1 MCNYYKNRA
10 VIAKDTFMREEIIKT
25 AQVLQQGG
33 TILYPT
39 DTIWGIGCDATN
51 YKAVEKVYAIKRRGS
66 SRSFIVLLD
75 QPEKIEMYVS
85 EVPEIVWD
93 LLSSVET
100 PLTVVYPNARNL
112 ARNVIAPDG
121 SIAIRI
127 VKDVFCQKLISF
139 FGKPIVSSS
148 ANLSGDPPP
157 LIYSNISEEIIQS
170 VDYVVNLNR
179 EKLNTMKASTIIR
192 IKENGD
198 YEVLRS

>member
-1 MCNYYKNRA
+1 
-10 VIAKDTFMREEIIKT
+10 
-25 AQVLQQGG
+25 
-33 TILYPT
+33 
-39 DTIWGIGCDATN
+39 
-51 YKAVEKVYAIKRRGS
+51 
-66 SRSFIVLLD
+66 
-75 QPEKIEMYVS
+75 
-85 EVPEIVWD
+85 
-93 LLSSVET
+93 
-100 PLTVVYPNARNL
+100 
-112 ARNVIAPDG
+112 VIAPDG